1 MEELL
6 KVELEGFPGTLDD
19 HRMGI
24 NFKTCLSQKI
34 GNAESILYC
43 NFSHFSNNNE
53 YDYCGLLFQ
62 LGISCVGLSEEE
74 STRKCDEILQ
84 QIKSLKDFLIT
95 VPTLEG
101 AYSTRVK
108 SIVEVEIEY

>member
-1 MEELL
+1 MEKLL
-6 KVELEGFPGTLDD
+6 MVKLEDFAGTLDD

-43 NFSHFSNNNE
+43 NFFPFSNNNKHE
-53 YDYCGLLFQ
+53 LLFQ

-101 AYSTRVK
+101 AYSKRVK
-108 SIVEVEIEY
+108 SIIEIEY

>member
-43 NFSHFSNNNE
+43 NFSPFSSNNE
-53 YDYCGLLFQ
+53 GGTCSLFFQ
-62 LGISCVGLSEEE
+62 LGISFAGLSEEE
-74 STRKCDEILQ
+74 SMRKCDETLQ
-84 QIKSLKDFLIT
+84 QIYSLKDFLIT

-101 AYSTRVK
+101 AYSKRVK

>member
-1 MEELL
+1 MEQRSLVVL
-6 KVELEGFPGTLDD
+6 DGFAGTLDC

-43 NFSHFSNNNE
+43 NFSPSPINNK
-53 YDYCGLLFQ
+53 DGTCSLFFQ

-74 STRKCDEILQ
+74 STRKCVEILQ

-101 AYSTRVK
+101 VYSKRVK
-108 SIVEVEIEY
+108 SIVEIEY